1 MQQNAAHME
10 VLRLLMEENVDA
22 SSFNYGLI
30 VGILICME
38 NIKALYR
45 YYAHNI
51 GAMIPFIG
59 GVLLL
64 VGIGTILDKSLNY
77 KMVTV
82 SFDIAFVYWPLMI
95 IRRAILWII
104 SKNSVWYIVKSYFSY
119 QPFRIK
125 WVSASLGRA
134 FSCSPPDRGRSAF
147 LSVAVRFAP
156 HLIAGWPHV
165 QGWHG

>member
-1 MQQNAAHME
+1 MMQQNAAHME

-22 SSFNYGLI
+22 SSFNYGFI

-45 YYAHNI
+45 YYVHNI

-82 SFDIAFVYWPLMI
+82 LFDIAFVYWPLMI

-104 SKNSVWYIVKSYFSY
+104 SKI
-119 QPFRIK
+119 
-125 WVSASLGRA
+125 A
-134 FSCSPPDRGRSAF
+134 FGI
-147 LSVAVRFAP
+147 L
-156 HLIAGWPHV
+156 
-165 QGWHG
+165 

>member
-22 SSFNYGLI
+22 SFFNYSFYSWYSYLCGEYKGAISL
-30 VGILICME
+30 LC
-38 NIKALYR
+38 
-45 YYAHNI
+45 HNI

-64 VGIGTILDKSLNY
+64 VGIGTILDKSLNH

-82 SFDIAFVYWPLMI
+82 LFDIAFVYWPLMI
-95 IRRAILWII
+95 IRCAILWII

-125 WVSASLGRA
+125 
-134 FSCSPPDRGRSAF
+134 
-147 LSVAVRFAP
+147 
-156 HLIAGWPHV
+156 
-165 QGWHG
+165 

>member
-1 MQQNAAHME
+1 MP
-10 VLRLLMEENVDA
+10 VPSIIV
-22 SSFNYGLI
+22 FI
-30 VGILICME
+30 VGILICIE
-38 NIKALYR
+38 NIKALYH

-64 VGIGTILDKSLNY
+64 VGIGTILDKSLNH

-82 SFDIAFVYWPLMI
+82 LFDIAFVYWPLMI
-95 IRRAILWII
+95 IRCAILWII

-125 WVSASLGRA
+125 WVSACLGRA